1 MSVINNALADI
12 ANKDVDTV
20 SKIVRAE
27 ITAVKSANNL
37 AWAVGG
43 FTLSLCIGG
52 WAVSQQM
59 TTISTPIAEP
69 LSIPTQDAQLIQ
81 PTIVTSMNSSP
92 TSKVIENANISV
104 YVESIA
110 TETTKS
116 APAERTEKR
125 KVSDRTID
133 STSLKSVP
141 SPVLI
146 AQVSTPAKQK
156 DIPIKPSMTPVEK
169 ESALGAGT
177 MAVEQVELTP
187 LQLANYAIER
197 GKKEL
202 DSNNL
207 DGAISEF
214 ETALRYQSSD
224 EETRKRL
231 AALYYGKKNLRKSAE
246 LLQHGIKLNE
256 GSQILRIALSKI
268 LVKENQPEA
277 ALSPLIYLPKNVD
290 TDYLA
295 MRAALAQQIKN
306 SVVAFETYQ
315 MLVEKEPDN
324 ARWWLG
330 LAIQQ
335 ERKMMYPEAKAS
347 YLEATERVGVSKQTQ
362 SFIRDRLNILTNL
375 EDASGAN

>member
-12 ANKDVDTV
+12 ENKDVDKV
-20 SKIVRAE
+20 SKLVRAE
-27 ITAVKSANNL
+27 ITAVKGASNL

-81 PTIVTSMNSSP
+81 PTIVTSVNSSP

-104 YVESIA
+104 YVESTA
-110 TETTKS
+110 TEATYV
-116 APAERTEKR
+116 AP
-125 KVSDRTID
+125 
-133 STSLKSVP
+133 
-141 SPVLI
+141 PVLI
-146 AQVSTPAKQK
+146 AQVSTPVKQK
-156 DIPIKPSMTPVEK
+156 DTSVKQSVAPVEK
-169 ESALGAGT
+169 ESSMGAGT

-207 DGAISEF
+207 DGAITEF

-246 LLQHGIKLNE
+246 LLQHGIRLNE
-256 GSQILRIALSKI
+256 DSQILRIALSKI

-277 ALSPLIYLPKNVD
+277 ALSPLIYLPQNVD

-306 SVVAFETYQ
+306 SAVAFETYQ

-335 ERKMMYPEAKAS
+335 ERKMMYPEAKES

-362 SFIRDRLNILTNL
+362 SFIRDRLNILNSL